1 MALGGLVT
9 LWLAYNVA
17 LPPSRPTYR
26 TGSPRARNGA
36 RPDEAEV
43 SYGDT
48 RCVLRAES
56 VSISA
61 GDKPL
66 VTDAEWSVMAG
77 EKWGLVGPNGAG
89 KTTLLKSIAGR
100 HSLDEGSVLVRP
112 RTRVA
117 TCSRRQSRARRAPSS
132 RRRARTWTA

>member
-1 MALGGLVT
+1 MALSGLVT
-9 LWLAYNVA
+9 LWLAYNARCLRHGRLHA
-17 LPPSRPTYR
+17 LAHHLRSQ
-26 TGSPRARNGA
+26 RAA
-36 RPDEAEV
+36 REAEV

-48 RCVLRAES
+48 RGAVLRAES

-112 RTRVA
+112 RTRVGYLQQTA
-117 TCSRRQSRARRAPSS
+117 VSGSTRTVFEEASS
-132 RRRARTWTA
+132 HMDR